1 MHGPSGFNFNR
12 YFSALRIH
20 GHEICFEA
28 AEPKPNVPIESWQ
41 LNMIRIET

>member
-1 MHGPSGFNFNR
+1 MYGAGRFDFNR
-12 YFSALRIH
+12 YHAALRIH